1 MTMVRDVNVRFSSA
15 WDQREI
21 KRGVKRL
28 ECQPVGRSD
37 DAVCRAYPPPIA
49 TERAPRRKAIH
60 ILATAGIAVN
70 TIACFV
76 QYSVAAVRRWIR
88 RRAET
93 NDLNDRHRCGRPR
106 MYSEEIHLRVVAF
119 YCQIRPLAGSGRWTL
134 RWAALHLIEHPERV
148 GATPSKSTL
157 HRVLKRNKLKPHQSR
172 YFLHISDPEFFP
184 KMEHLIGLYKNPP
197 RNLFFFDES
206 PGIQI
211 LMRLS
216 PDLRTEETKK
226 RLEEFEYI
234 RNGTMDVFAFLNH
247 ADGTVY
253 AECQAEHTTPT
264 FLGVFGRHLSRHS
277 PTEPLHYVMDN
288 LSTHCGYPFCQV
300 VAEHSGVECPPEKE
314 LKDAEKRRQWL
325 QSEHKRIVI
334 HFTPFHG
341 SWLNL
346 VEIWFG
352 IMAGK
357 ILSESFG
364 SPEQLR
370 MAFDAFLAE
379 WNSLLAHPFRWSY
392 DGKGLHQK
400 VVKRFT
406 EMLRAAAQI
415 EMRTLTKQMRLM
427 TNLLNHHFTEVSEHV
442 WNEFAGTL
450 TSQATVIADII
461 EREDGP
467 QRKKKAEQAMTA
479 LTITLRECLNSERA
493 AA

>member
-1 MTMVRDVNVRFSSA
+1 MTMVRDVNVHISSA
-15 WDQREI
+15 RDQGEI
-21 KRGVKRL
+21 KGGVKEL
-28 ECQPVGRSD
+28 ECQPLAGSGG
-37 DAVCRAYPPPIA
+37 AVCHAYPPPIA
-49 TERAPRRKAIH
+49 TEKATRRKAIL
-60 ILATAGIAVN
+60 IWSAAGIAVN
-70 TIACFV
+70 AIASFL
-76 QYSVAAVRRWIR
+76 QYSVATVRRWIR
-88 RRAET
+88 RGAET
-93 NDLNDRHRCGRPR
+93 NDLNDCHRCGRPR
-106 MYSEEIHLRVVAF
+106 VYSEEIHLKLVAF

-157 HRVLKRNKLKPHQSR
+157 HRVLRSNKLKPHQSR
-172 YFLHISDPEFFP
+172 YFLHISDPDFFP

-197 RNLFFFDES
+197 RNLYFFDES

-234 RNGTMDVFAFLNH
+234 RNGTMDVFAFLNY

-264 FLGVFGRHLSRHS
+264 FLGVFGRHVSRHS

-288 LSTHCGYPFCQV
+288 LSTHCGYPFCQA

-314 LKDAEKRRQWL
+314 LTDAAKRRQWL

-364 SPEQLR
+364 SIEQLW

-415 EMRTLTKQMRLM
+415 EMRTLTKQLRLM
-427 TNLLNHHFTEVSEHV
+427 TNLLNHYFTEVSEEV
-442 WNEFAGTL
+442 WNEFSSTL
-450 TSQATVIADII
+450 ASKAAVIADII

-467 QRKKKAEQAMTA
+467 QRKKKAEQAMTT
-479 LTITLRECLNSERA
+479 LTITLRECLDGEKA

>member
-1 MTMVRDVNVRFSSA
+1 MVHDVNIRFCSA
-15 WDQREI
+15 RDPGEI
-21 KRGVKRL
+21 RGGVNEL
-28 ECQPVGRSD
+28 ESQPAGGFK
-37 DAVCRAYPPPIA
+37 DALCRACSPPMA
-49 TERAPRRKAIH
+49 TGRVPRRKAIL
-60 ILATAGIAVN
+60 ILAAAGIAVSA
-70 TIACFV
+70 IAYFV
-76 QYSVAAVRRWIR
+76 QYSITTVRRWIR
-88 RRAET
+88 RGAEM
-93 NDLNDRHRCGRPR
+93 NDLDDRRRCGRPR
-106 MYSEEIHLRVVAF
+106 VYPEEIHLRLVAF

-134 RWAALHLIEHPERV
+134 RWASLHLIEHPERV
-148 GATPSKSTL
+148 GVSPSKSTL
-157 HRVLKRNKLKPHQSR
+157 HRVLKSNKLKPHQSR
-172 YFLHISDPEFFP
+172 YFLHISDPDFFP
-184 KMEHLIGLYKNPP
+184 KMEHLIGLYKDPP

-234 RNGTMDVFAFLNH
+234 RNGTMDVFAFLNY

-264 FLGVFGRHLSRHS
+264 FLGVFARHLSRHS
-277 PTEPLHYVMDN
+277 STEPLHYVMDN
-288 LSTHCGYPFCQV
+288 LSTHCGYPFCLV
-300 VAEHSGVECPPEKE
+300 VAEHSGVVCPPEKE
-314 LKDAEKRRQWL
+314 LNDATKRRQWL

-357 ILSESFG
+357 VFGESFG
-364 SPEQLR
+364 SFEQLR
-370 MAFDAFLAE
+370 MAFEAFLAE

-392 DGKGLHQK
+392 DAKGLHQK

-406 EMLRAAAQI
+406 EMLHTAAQI

-427 TNLLNHHFTEVSEHV
+427 TNLLNHHFTEVSEDV
-442 WNEFAGTL
+442 WHQFAGTL
-450 TSQATVIADII
+450 KSQAAVIAGII

-479 LTITLRECLNSERA
+479 LTSTLAECLNIHRA

>member
-1 MTMVRDVNVRFSSA
+1 M
-15 WDQREI
+15 
-21 KRGVKRL
+21 
-28 ECQPVGRSD
+28 
-37 DAVCRAYPPPIA
+37 A
-49 TERAPRRKAIH
+49 TGTVPRRKAILM
-60 ILATAGIAVN
+60 LAAASIAIN
-70 TIACFV
+70 AIACFV
-76 QYSVAAVRRWIR
+76 RYSVATVRRWIR
-88 RRAET
+88 RGAET
-93 NDLNDRHRCGRPR
+93 RNLHDLRRCGRPR
-106 MYSEEIHLRVVAF
+106 VYPEAIHLKLVAF
-119 YCQIRPLAGSGRWTL
+119 YCQIRPLAGFGRWTL
-134 RWAALHLIEHPERV
+134 RWAALHLMEHPERV
-148 GATPSKSTL
+148 GVTPSKSTL
-157 HRVLKRNKLKPHQSR
+157 HRVLRSNKLKPHQSR
-172 YFLHISDPEFFP
+172 YFLHISDPDFFP
-184 KMEHLIGLYKNPP
+184 KMDHLIGLYKNPP

-264 FLGVFGRHLSRHS
+264 FLGVFGRHISKHS

-300 VAEHSGVECPPEKE
+300 VAQHSGVVCPPEKE
-314 LKDAEKRRQWL
+314 LHDATKRRQWL
-325 QSEHKRIVI
+325 RSEHKRIVI
-334 HFTPFHG
+334 HYTPFHG

-379 WNSLLAHPFRWSY
+379 WNRLLAHPFRWSY

-406 EMLRAAAQI
+406 EMLRKAAQI
-415 EMRTLTKQMRLM
+415 EMRTLSKQMRLI
-427 TNLLNHHFTEVSEHV
+427 TNLLNHHFTEVSEEV

-450 TSQATVIADII
+450 KSQAAVIADII
-461 EREDGP
+461 ERENGP
-467 QRKKKAEQAMTA
+467 QRKKKAELAMAA
-479 LTITLRECLNSERA
+479 LTITLRDSLNSERA

>member
-1 MTMVRDVNVRFSSA
+1 MVRDVNVHSSSA
-15 WDQREI
+15 RDQEEI
-21 KRGVKRL
+21 KGGAKEL
-28 ECQPVGRSD
+28 ECQTVGGSD
-37 DAVCRAYPPPIA
+37 GAVCRAYPPPMA
-49 TERAPRRKAIH
+49 TERATRRKAIL
-60 ILATAGIAVN
+60 IWAAAGIAVKA
-70 TIACFV
+70 IASFV
-76 QYSVAAVRRWIR
+76 QYSVATVGRWVRRG
-88 RRAET
+88 AET
-93 NDLNDRHRCGRPR
+93 NDLNDCHRCGRPR
-106 MYSEEIHLRVVAF
+106 MYSEEIHLKLMAF

-134 RWAALHLIEHPERV
+134 RWASLHLIEHPERV
-148 GATPSKSTL
+148 GAAPSKSTL
-157 HRVLKRNKLKPHQSR
+157 HRVLKGNKLKPHQSR

-264 FLGVFGRHLSRHS
+264 FLGVFGRHISNHS

-288 LSTHCGYPFCQV
+288 LSTHCGYPFCQA

-314 LKDAEKRRQWL
+314 LNDAAKRRHWL

-364 SPEQLR
+364 SLEQLR

-379 WNSLLAHPFRWSY
+379 WNSLLAHPFHWSY
-392 DGKGLHQK
+392 DGKGLEQK

-415 EMRTLTKQMRLM
+415 ELRTLTKQMRLM
-427 TNLLNHHFTEVSEHV
+427 TNLLNHRFTEVSEEV
-442 WNEFAGTL
+442 WKEFAGTL
-450 TSQATVIADII
+450 ASQAAIIKDII

-467 QRKKKAEQAMTA
+467 QRKKKAEEAMTA
-479 LTITLRECLNSERA
+479 LTITLSKCLNSERA

>member
-1 MTMVRDVNVRFSSA
+1 MVRDVNVNLSSA
-15 WDQREI
+15 RDQGEI
-21 KRGVKRL
+21 KGGVKDL
-28 ECQPVGRSD
+28 ECQPVAGSD
-37 DAVCRAYPPPIA
+37 GAVCRAYPPPVA
-49 TERAPRRKAIH
+49 TERATRRKAIL
-60 ILATAGIAVN
+60 IWATAGIAVN
-70 TIACFV
+70 AIAYFL
-76 QYSVAAVRRWIR
+76 QYSVATVRRWIR
-88 RRAET
+88 RGAET
-93 NDLNDRHRCGRPR
+93 DDLKDCHRCGRPR
-106 MYSEEIHLRVVAF
+106 VYSGEIHLKLVAF

-134 RWAALHLIEHPERV
+134 RWAALHLIEHPEPV

-157 HRVLKRNKLKPHQSR
+157 HRVLKSNKLKPHQSR

-184 KMEHLIGLYKNPP
+184 KMEHLIDLYKNPP

-264 FLGVFGRHLSRHS
+264 FLGVFGRHVSRHS

-300 VAEHSGVECPPEKE
+300 VAEKSGVECPPEKE
-314 LKDAEKRRQWL
+314 LNDAAKRREWL
-325 QSEHKRIVI
+325 QSKDKRIVI

-364 SPEQLR
+364 SLEQLM

-406 EMLRAAAQI
+406 EMLHAVAQI
-415 EMRTLTKQMRLM
+415 EMRTLTKQLRLM
-427 TNLLNHHFTEVSEHV
+427 ANLLNHYFTEVSEAV
-442 WNEFAGTL
+442 WNEFSSTL
-450 TSQATVIADII
+450 ASRAAVIEDII
-461 EREDGP
+461 ERENGP
-467 QRKKKAEQAMTA
+467 QRKKKAEQAMAT
-479 LTITLRECLNSERA
+479 LTLTLSERLNGEKA